1 VVDDRR
7 WNPAAATAPG
17 RMAVA
22 TCQTAVLRMEEHRRT
37 VLSYFMI
44 LSTILLNDYRG
55 LVEAKGGSWLDREV
69 GVARSVY

>member
-1 VVDDRR
+1 
-7 WNPAAATAPG
+7 
-17 RMAVA
+17 
-22 TCQTAVLRMEEHRRT
+22 MEEHRRT